1 VAHRRSGDA
10 EFAGGKAKTAQPGRR
25 LEGGQCT

>member
-1 VAHRRSGDA
+1 VAHRRAGDT
-10 EFAGGKAKTAQPGRR
+10 EFAGGQPETAQPGRR